1 MGERILILHSPLL
14 HWVFIS
20 WNVVLTRR
28 GLVCLIGAPFVLAIS
43 LLAAEPEQT
52 PQEESEPISYEFFSG
67 TVTELQPGKLTVL
80 RTLPGKSPEKHTFI
94 LKPDTRIEGRL
105 KTRARVTVG
114 YISTDEGYV
123 ALRVV
128 VRQNLPQ
135 R

>member
-1 MGERILILHSPLL
+1 M
-14 HWVFIS
+14 
-20 WNVVLTRR
+20 VLTRR
-28 GLVCLIGAPFVLAIS
+28 GLVCLITSSLGLAVP
-43 LLAAEPEQT
+43 LPAAEPEQT
-52 PQEESEPISYEFFSG
+52 PQEDTEPVSYEFFSG
-67 TVTELQPGKLTVL
+67 TVTDLQPGKLTVL

-114 YISTDEGYV
+114 YISTDEGDV